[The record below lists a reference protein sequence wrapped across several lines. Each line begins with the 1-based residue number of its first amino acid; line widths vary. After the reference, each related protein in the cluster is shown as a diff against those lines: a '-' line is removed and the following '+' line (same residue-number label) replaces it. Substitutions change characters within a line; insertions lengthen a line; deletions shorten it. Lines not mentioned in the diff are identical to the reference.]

1 MLTNVKHVL
10 SFALLL
16 KRWLVSGSAEMPKIG
31 ARESAVGGGHA
42 TRGEQLVLVARWC
55 AVARL
60 LTLLMQ
66 WPGGEQNTGGG
77 RATA

>member
-1 MLTNVKHVL
+1 
-10 SFALLL
+10 
-16 KRWLVSGSAEMPKIG
+16 MPKIG
-31 ARESAVGGGHA
+31 ARESGVGGGHA
-42 TRGEQLVLVARWC
+42 TRGEQLGLVARWC